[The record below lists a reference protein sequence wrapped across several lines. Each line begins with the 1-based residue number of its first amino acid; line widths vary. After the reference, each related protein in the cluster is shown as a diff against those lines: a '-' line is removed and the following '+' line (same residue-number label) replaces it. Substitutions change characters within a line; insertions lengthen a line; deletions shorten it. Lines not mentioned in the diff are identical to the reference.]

1 VAAALLLVAVLL
13 AASSP
18 AIESTSREA
27 LQASAPASAVKLAEK
42 RAPSSMLRESGYA
55 IAKDKLD

>member
-1 VAAALLLVAVLL
+1 LLLGVVLL

-18 AIESTSREA
+18 AIESTTRGA
-27 LQASAPASAVKLAEK
+27 LRASPPASAVKLAEK